1 MNSKTSFNRESFK
14 LALNCTKVALTSIL
28 VEIVFQILALLKKKK
43 KKRKEV
49 KFFVPAGT
57 FK

>member
-1 MNSKTSFNRESFK
+1 MNSKTSFK
-14 LALNCTKVALTSIL
+14 LALNCTKVTLTFIL
-28 VEIVFQILALLKKKK
+28 VEIVFQILALL
-43 KKRKEV
+43 EV